1 MKSAEW
7 IPYHTGTTWY
17 ISYRS
22 VKRYR
27 KTIDSYRPNYWWIS
41 AISAGKS
48 NPGSKKNKKIK
59 KEEEKKPKS
68 SHFCH
73 TTHHNVVVV
82 VSERYHVVEQLFPN
96 CRCFFFFAFF
106 LFSFFFH
113 LLRSSWLCT
122 LLFYISLF
130 FPLYWIVNIGVNKW
144 KWILK
149 SFGYFSNSSFSIN
162 SFPPTTWPGALK
174 FLFCTCTFFFFH

>member
-1 MKSAEW
+1 MTIIKNNLSWNQRSEYR
-7 IPYHTGTTWY
+7 ILLVQLGIYPTG
-17 ISYRS
+17 RS
-22 VKRYR
+22 NGTERPLIR
-27 KTIDSYRPNYWWIS
+27 TAQITGEYRPFRPVNLIR
-41 AISAGKS
+41 AV
-48 NPGSKKNKKIK
+48 KKIK
-59 KEEEKKPKS
+59 KVEEKKPKS
-68 SHFCH
+68 SHYCH

-130 FPLYWIVNIGVNKW
+130 CPLYWIVNSEYW
-144 KWILK
+144 
-149 SFGYFSNSSFSIN
+149 
-162 SFPPTTWPGALK
+162 
-174 FLFCTCTFFFFH
+174 CE